1 MDLVQSVSERLQVD
15 REKSIKGLGVLFLA
29 IRMAVDM
36 KTFTTIASVF
46 PESGQWMLETPFEDG
61 GTGEMLAM
69 ATPGA
74 VRRMLAIAGY
84 SPEHTSELCE
94 IVGGAL
100 QSVVSPDTYHTV
112 AENLPLF
119 E

>member
-1 MDLVQSVSERLQVD
+1 MDLVQLVSERLQVD

-36 KTFTTIASVF
+36 KTFTKIASVF
-46 PESGQWMLETPFEDG
+46 PASGQWMLETPFEDG

-84 SPEHTSELCE
+84 TEAQTAELCE
-94 IVGGAL
+94 TAGGAL
-100 QSVVSPDTYHTV
+100 QDAVSPDIYGTV
-112 AENLPLF
+112 VDNLPIF
-119 E
+119 I

>member
-1 MDLVQSVSERLQVD
+1 MDLVQAVTKDLQIDEQQAV
-15 REKSIKGLGVLFLA
+15 KGLGVMFLS

-36 KTFTTIASVF
+36 KTFTRIASVF

-84 SPEHTSELCE
+84 TKEQTGELCE

-100 QSVVSPDTYHTV
+100 HNAVSEDIYRTV
-112 AENLPLF
+112 AENLPIF

>member
-15 REKSIKGLGVLFLA
+15 REKSVKGLGVLFLA

-36 KTFTTIASVF
+36 RTFSKIASVF
-46 PESGQWMLETPFEDG
+46 PDAGQWMLETPFEDG

-74 VRRMLAIAGY
+74 VRRMLAIAGL
-84 SPEHTSELCE
+84 PRER
-94 IVGGAL
+94 VGDLYDLVGSAL
-100 QSVVSPDTYHTV
+100 QEAVELDVYQTV
-112 AENLPLF
+112 AENLPIF
-119 E
+119 D